1 MDAPEGTDLTKA
13 SGEDS
18 ATASQLFKLEETSDS
33 KEQSIGDVLF
43 VNPCS
48 LGFCENPLL
57 PEITTAAIIAPKM
70 NLRDVIRRFRPLS

>member
-1 MDAPEGTDLTKA
+1 MDAPEGMDLTKA

-18 ATASQLFKLEETSDS
+18 ATTSQLFKLEETSDS
-33 KEQSIGDVLF
+33 KEQSMGDAFF

-48 LGFCENPLL
+48 LRFCENPLL
-57 PEITTAAIIAPKM
+57 FEITAAAIIVPRI